1 MDKMK
6 HYQGAAL
13 RLLKALLAAYIV
25 TGLLLLLLALLL
37 YKLRLSEAVINLGI
51 TAIYLLACF
60 LTGFLLGKMMK
71 TRKYLWGAAGGL
83 LYFALLALIS
93 LAARQG
99 FFRNALQPPDYT
111 AALHGRRVLRGDVV
125 LSCEKTAMLHLHT
138 ALPLFPINCFHYW
151 QLLFYTNKSS
161 FFSNVPDFLF
171 RHHFDRHR

>member
-37 YKLRLSEAVINLGI
+37 YKLRLSEAVINLGKNDENPQVS
-51 TAIYLLACF
+51 
-60 LTGFLLGKMMK
+60 LG
-71 TRKYLWGAAGGL
+71 RGRRPPVFRPAGSDLPGRPPGL
-83 LYFALLALIS
+83 L
-93 LAARQG
+93 
-99 FFRNALQPPDYT
+99 RNVLQPPDYT